1 MKKKTIINLVLA
13 VFAIGMF
20 AICIWSP
27 LSEINF
33 ENDVKA
39 RENAVKARLKQVR
52 DAEDAFRRVNKRFCG
67 DIDSLIAF
75 VKNEKSGKETNPSR
89 ELTDD
94 EYESLAKEIAATG
107 NYTDDEI
114 KRLIPEKAV
123 QKGIIQIDTIWES
136 VAEMIGISN
145 PDSLKYLP
153 VGKEGAT
160 IALRMN
166 EITDRVTNEASTL
179 VEFRANIE
187 DYLDG
192 LGEKKIE
199 NYRKELV
206 NKGGYSRNGLWWD
219 VDSVD
224 HDKDEWVGL
233 CMGDLNDETNKLSGN
248 WHDD

>member
-1 MKKKTIINLVLA
+1 MKKRTIINLVLA
-13 VFAIGMF
+13 AFVIGMF
-20 AICIWSP
+20 AVCIWSP
-27 LSEINF
+27 VSEISF
-33 ENDVKA
+33 EDDVKA
-39 RENAVKARLKQVR
+39 RETAVQSRLKQVR
-52 DAEDAFRRVNKRFCG
+52 DAEDAFRRVHKRFCG

-75 VKNEKSGKETNPSR
+75 VKNEKSFKETNQSR

-94 EYESLAKEIAATG
+94 EYESLAKEIEASG
-107 NYTDDEI
+107 EFTDDEI
-114 KRLIPEKAV
+114 KRLIPEKAIE
-123 QKGIIQIDTIWES
+123 KGIIQMDTIWES

-153 VGKEGAT
+153 VGRPGAT
-160 IALRMN
+160 IALRMK
-166 EITDRVTNEASTL
+166 EILDRVTNEASTL

-206 NKGGYSRNGLWWD
+206 NRGGYERAGLWAD

-224 HDKDEWVGL
+224 HDKDMWVGL

-248 WHDD
+248 WHND